1 MNYIYLIANH
11 LFFQSRKTSDLEGK
25 DINLNIN
32 GGNHT
37 KIEIKGDLDD
47 NNKSDAKDN
56 GSADNPEGIGAN
68 DNIKEGGMDMK
79 AIDISISGDFN
90 ITIMNDENSG
100 DSTSDKNHGTPG
112 QTTDHPLQ
120 KTTADVR

>member
-1 MNYIYLIANH
+1 MIANH

-56 GSADNPEGIGAN
+56 GSADKPEGIGAN
-68 DNIKEGGMDMK
+68 DREGGMDMK

-100 DSTSDKNHGTPG
+100 DSTIDKNHGIPH

-120 KTTADVR
+120 RSTSDVL

>member
-1 MNYIYLIANH
+1 MQTIS
-11 LFFQSRKTSDLEGK
+11 FFQSRKTSDLEGK
-25 DINLNIN
+25 DLNLNIN
-32 GGNHT
+32 GGNNT
-37 KIEIKGDLDD
+37 KIEIKKDPDD
-47 NNKSDAKDN
+47 NNATDAKDN
-56 GSADNPEGIGAN
+56 GSADKPDGIGAN

-100 DSTSDKNHGTPG
+100 DGTIDKNHGTPG
-112 QTTDHPLQ
+112 ETTDHPLQ